1 MATIKLEGQEIQL
14 PDAIAQNDEQLKL
27 ALTPFYPEMAN
38 ADIRRETNPKT
49 GQLTVSLVKRAG
61 PKGAAWSVTLSNTSQ
76 QQLIGKEKLSV
87 VTMVVPTECSG
98 VVVEPLATIP
108 HFNPLVQALIEV
120 ADELNPALALAWQLR
135 QREIGGDRAI
145 GLSELLA
152 LQPKIEQALVEG
164 EETFRQVETTLRSL
178 RAARAVASQRV
189 PPGF

>member
-14 PDAIAQNDEQLKL
+14 PDAIAQNDEQLKQ

-38 ADIRRETNPKT
+38 ADIRRETNSKT

-61 PKGAAWSVTLSNTSQ
+61 PKGAGWNVTLPTTSQ
-76 QQLIGKEKLSV
+76 EELIGKEKPPV
-87 VTMVVPTECSG
+87 VTTVVPTERSG
-98 VVVEPLATIP
+98 VVTEPLASLP
-108 HFNPLVQALIEV
+108 HFNPVVQALIEA

-135 QREIGGDRAI
+135 QREIGGGGAI
-145 GLSELLA
+145 ELSELLT
-152 LQPKIEQALVEG
+152 LQPKIEQAFSEG

-178 RAARAVASQRV
+178 RAARAVASQHI